1 MHMDPVVFKR
11 GMMMFVKFLRCTFT
25 LCLPGVFALISPS
38 EAAAQ
43 VDVLTQHQ
51 DASRSGVNLKETDLT
66 VEKVDVKQKNQFGKL
81 CFRLVEGNVYAQPLI
96 VTGAKVAGSAT
107 PRDVVIIATEH
118 NFLYA
123 FDAADTNQNSTTAQL
138 WLTDDTVFGK
148 SVPSTTLSQDLGHG
162 QGGCVDLTT
171 EIGITS
177 TPAILLTNAAAPKEG
192 VIFVVAKS
200 LDAGHKYSFKLHA
213 LNLFDG
219 TPMGSPITIAA
230 EVDGTGIGATP
241 GGKIVFTPMI
251 QHQRPALL
259 VDGTTLYV
267 CFCGHCDT
275 GPFHGWIFAYD
286 ISDPKTPKM
295 LDVFCTTP
303 NIKTNPGKD
312 GEGGIWMSGQGP
324 SADGKGNIFLTTGN
338 GSYDGKTDF
347 GDSVLRFSLVAG
359 KLKLADHFTP
369 NNQEE
374 LKDEDADLG
383 SAGVLL
389 VPDSNLLI
397 GGGKEGRL
405 YLIDRD
411 AMGKQLAGFSGD
423 PGAGKENRGAGHAL
437 LEHPW
442 YSHRLEQQERSFRLC
457 LRRGRPRQGLPAGPG
472 RAARRLE
479 IPIHFAQPQPACR
492 LQ

>member
-1 MHMDPVVFKR
+1 M
-11 GMMMFVKFLRCTFT
+11 
-25 LCLPGVFALISPS
+25 
-38 EAAAQ
+38 
-43 VDVLTQHQ
+43 
-51 DASRSGVNLKETDLT
+51 
-66 VEKVDVKQKNQFGKL
+66 
-81 CFRLVEGNVYAQPLI
+81 
-96 VTGAKVAGSAT
+96 
-107 PRDVVIIATEH
+107 
-118 NFLYA
+118 
-123 FDAADTNQNSTTAQL
+123 
-138 WLTDDTVFGK
+138 
-148 SVPSTTLSQDLGHG
+148 
-162 QGGCVDLTT
+162 
-171 EIGITS
+171 
-177 TPAILLTNAAAPKEG
+177 LTNAAAPKEG

-219 TPMGSPITIAA
+219 KPMGSPVTIAA
-230 EVDGTGIGATP
+230 QVDGTRTGATP

-275 GPFHGWIFAYD
+275 GSFHGWIFAYD
-286 ISDPKTPKM
+286 ISNPKTPKM

-303 NIKTNPGKD
+303 NIKSNPTKD

-397 GGGKEGRL
+397 GGGKEGRF
-405 YLIDRD
+405 YLLDRD
-411 AMGKQLAGFSGD
+411 AMGKQLQDFQVTQGPAKKTGEPDMRYWNIHGTPIAWNSKNGFFIYVCGEED
-423 PGAGKENRGAGHAL
+423 PVKV
-437 LEHPW
+437 
-442 YSHRLEQQERSFRLC
+442 YRLD
-457 LRRGRPRQGLPAGPG
+457 PAGPP
-472 RAARRLE
+472 RRLE
-479 IPIHFAQPQPACR
+479 IPIHFSRPQPACR